1 MPAKKRY
8 EHKITLG
15 KDIAGNLIRKS
26 FYSTKSKRD
35 AKRKAEEYAETYKL
49 NLLLGEP
56 EKTKT
61 ITFEKWAIRC
71 LELYKM
77 PYVKANTYRDTYL
90 APVKRHLIPHFGK
103 REVQA
108 IQPAEIQEYI
118 NSINGKYAP
127 ETIKKDFNMLH
138 FILQHAKEEGYC
150 KENAAASSGIRLP
163 KYHTVVAKHA
173 FSPQEYNTTYEFAV
187 NHPKGLAIMLLME
200 TGCSRSELL
209 GLRYED
215 FDAEHGNLHINQG
228 LVAVSATGGKKT
240 LLADGL
246 KNGYRQRTIPILEP
260 RLLARL
266 KAEPKIITLES
277 GGEKRQ
283 VEAEFIFHSPEG
295 KAYYPR
301 NWYDREYR
309 SFMKDL
315 IKAHPEIP
323 SLTPHELRHTRATLW
338 SAQGVPQHLIADLLG
353 HCDTR
358 MLERVYNHTTT
369 DTLRQALEAVQTKE
383 GERA

>member
-1 MPAKKRY
+1 
-8 EHKITLG
+8 
-15 KDIAGNLIRKS
+15 
-26 FYSTKSKRD
+26 
-35 AKRKAEEYAETYKL
+35 
-49 NLLLGEP
+49 
-56 EKTKT
+56 
-61 ITFEKWAIRC
+61 
-71 LELYKM
+71 
-77 PYVKANTYRDTYL
+77 
-90 APVKRHLIPHFGK
+90 
-103 REVQA
+103 
-108 IQPAEIQEYI
+108 
-118 NSINGKYAP
+118 
-127 ETIKKDFNMLH
+127 MLH

-283 VEAEFIFHSPEG
+283 VEAEFIFTVRKG
-295 KAYYPR
+295 KPIIHGIGTTV
-301 NWYDREYR
+301 
-309 SFMKDL
+309 S
-315 IKAHPEIP
+315 I
-323 SLTPHELRHTRATLW
+323 
-338 SAQGVPQHLIADLLG
+338 VPL
-353 HCDTR
+353 
-358 MLERVYNHTTT
+358 
-369 DTLRQALEAVQTKE
+369 
-383 GERA
+383 

>member
-1 MPAKKRY
+1 M
-8 EHKITLG
+8 
-15 KDIAGNLIRKS
+15 
-26 FYSTKSKRD
+26 STIILS
-35 AKRKAEEYAETYKL
+35 L
-49 NLLLGEP
+49 Q
-56 EKTKT
+56 
-61 ITFEKWAIRC
+61 RC
-71 LELYKM
+71 
-77 PYVKANTYRDTYL
+77 
-90 APVKRHLIPHFGK
+90 
-103 REVQA
+103 
-108 IQPAEIQEYI
+108 
-118 NSINGKYAP
+118 
-127 ETIKKDFNMLH
+127 
-138 FILQHAKEEGYC
+138 
-150 KENAAASSGIRLP
+150 SGCF
-163 KYHTVVAKHA
+163 A
-173 FSPQEYNTTYEFAV
+173 FSRPSVVNTPWFR
-187 NHPKGLAIMLLME
+187 PG
-200 TGCSRSELL
+200 
-209 GLRYED
+209 
-215 FDAEHGNLHINQG
+215 
-228 LVAVSATGGKKT
+228 TGG
-240 LLADGL
+240 GL
-246 KNGYRQRTIPILEP
+246 PAVLTSETSHSWLTRWYRQRTIPILEP

-301 NWYDREYR
+301 NWYDREHR

-338 SAQGVPQHLIADLLG
+338 LAQGVPQHLIADLLG

>member
-1 MPAKKRY
+1 MPTKKRY

-15 KDIAGNLIRKS
+15 KDIDGNLIRKS

-35 AKRKAEEYAETYKL
+35 AKRKAEEYAETYKIKHF
-49 NLLLGEP
+49 LGEP
-56 EKTKT
+56 EKAKT

-71 LELYKM
+71 LELYKK
-77 PYVKANTYRDTYL
+77 PYVKPNTYTDTCL
-90 APVKRHLIPHFGK
+90 APVKRHLIPYFGK
-103 REVQA
+103 REIQT

-118 NSINGKYAP
+118 NKIGKKYSP
-127 ETIKKDFNMLH
+127 ETVKKDYNMLS

-150 KENAAASSGIRLP
+150 KENAANASIIRLP
-163 KYHTVVAKHA
+163 KYHRVVEKHA
-173 FSPQEYNTTYEFAV
+173 LSPQEYDTTYEFAV

-209 GLRYED
+209 GLRFDD
-215 FDAEHGNLHINQG
+215 FDAEHGILHINQG
-228 LVAVSATGGKKT
+228 LVSVNSKETGT
-240 LLADGL
+240 ALIADGL
-246 KNGYRQRTIPILEP
+246 KNDYRHREIPILEP

-266 KAEPKIITLES
+266 KAEPRTITLGS
-277 GGEKRQ
+277 GENEQ
-283 VEAEFIFHSPEG
+283 TVEAEYIFHSPEG
-295 KAYYPR
+295 KAYIPR
-301 NWYDREYR
+301 NWYEREYR
-309 SFMKDL
+309 PFMKAL
-315 IKAHPEIP
+315 VKAHPEIP

-369 DTLRQALEAVQTKE
+369 DTLRQALVAVQTKE

>member
-15 KDIAGNLIRKS
+15 KDIDGNLIRKS

-118 NSINGKYAP
+118 NSINGKYPP

-138 FILQHAKEEGYC
+138 FILQHAKE
-150 KENAAASSGIRLP
+150 
-163 KYHTVVAKHA
+163 
-173 FSPQEYNTTYEFAV
+173 
-187 NHPKGLAIMLLME
+187 
-200 TGCSRSELL
+200 
-209 GLRYED
+209 
-215 FDAEHGNLHINQG
+215 
-228 LVAVSATGGKKT
+228 
-240 LLADGL
+240 
-246 KNGYRQRTIPILEP
+246 
-260 RLLARL
+260 
-266 KAEPKIITLES
+266 
-277 GGEKRQ
+277 
-283 VEAEFIFHSPEG
+283 
-295 KAYYPR
+295 
-301 NWYDREYR
+301 
-309 SFMKDL
+309 
-315 IKAHPEIP
+315 
-323 SLTPHELRHTRATLW
+323 
-338 SAQGVPQHLIADLLG
+338 
-353 HCDTR
+353 
-358 MLERVYNHTTT
+358 
-369 DTLRQALEAVQTKE
+369 
-383 GERA
+383 